1 MKGKDKMKNKIVS
14 LLFAGAMVLA
24 ATVPATALTLDGE
37 GNSVENVEY
46 ANEVTATQQSSVD
59 AQVKSSYKVTIPK
72 SIVINGKTKTASYY
86 VKVTGDIS
94 DSQVVKVVP
103 ANKVVLSSTSTSANK
118 KTDQEGT
125 IVQNKTEWHWDDVD
139 TDAAGTITAE
149 ELSAGKWT
157 GKFAFDISVEDI

>member
-1 MKGKDKMKNKIVS
+1 MKNKILS
-14 LLFAGAMVLA
+14 LILAGVIVMNA
-24 ATVPATALTLDGE
+24 AVPATALTLDEE

-46 ANEVTATQQSSVD
+46 TNEVTTTQQSSVD

-72 SIVINGKTKTASYY
+72 SIVINGKTKKASYY

-94 DSQVVKVVP
+94 DSQIVKVVP
-103 ANKVVLSSTSTSANK
+103 ANKVTLNSTSSASNK
-118 KTDQEGT
+118 KTAQEGT

-149 ELSAGKWT
+149 GLSAGKWR
-157 GKFAFDISVEDI
+157 GSFAFDIKVEDI